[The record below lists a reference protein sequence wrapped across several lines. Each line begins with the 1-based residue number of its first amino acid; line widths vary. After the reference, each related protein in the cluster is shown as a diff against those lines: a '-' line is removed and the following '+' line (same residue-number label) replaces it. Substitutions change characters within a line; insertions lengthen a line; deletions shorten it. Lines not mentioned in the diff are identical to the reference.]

1 MADRE
6 RMTVLQAAE
15 ALRVSDDTI
24 RRGLTGKGPLAELL
38 RDAGRRDNTGR
49 WMIELTAA
57 EVERHRTPHP
67 RLRQPT
73 PPEAPLAPLAG
84 VEAAKL
90 RELAEAARSA
100 ADAELASHREEI
112 ERLAAVHG
120 AELGR
125 LREDLDRERTRL
137 TQTEREREEA
147 RVARAAAEGEAK
159 GLRLALEEARRP
171 FWRRWIG

>member
-15 ALRVSDDTI
+15 ALGVSDDTI
-24 RRGLTGKGPLAELL
+24 RRGLAGKGPLAELL
-38 RDAGRRDNTGR
+38 RDAGRRDNSGR

-57 EVERHRTPHP
+57 DVERHRTPHP

-73 PPEAPLAPLAG
+73 PPEAPLTPLA
-84 VEAAKL
+84 EAKAARL

-100 ADAELASHREEI
+100 ADAALASHREEI

-120 AELGR
+120 AELSR